1 MRFFLSSTLAAASLA
16 LMLIGCDLL
25 PGTSPAPSPTPTPV
39 VAEDP
44 DVEGCEHLGE
54 GGLVKAVTAAS
65 PGATESIPTVNTPH
79 TRYDITLVASGSQKV
94 GKVLFN
100 SGEANDY
107 LFFLNQDVA
116 FQVRNSEGQV
126 VALEASAT
134 GSVKCGIVKG
144 RHLVELGV
152 GGYTLHFG
160 PTSLSSVGM
169 VVEEASHKE

>member
-1 MRFFLSSTLAAASLA
+1 MRYFLPSTLVAATLA

-44 DVEGCEHLGE
+44 DVEGCEHLAE
-54 GGLVKAVTAAS
+54 GGLFKAVTAAR
-65 PGATESIPTVNTPH
+65 PDATESIPTVNTPH
-79 TRYDITLVASGSQKV
+79 TRYDITLVASGSEKV

-100 SGEANDY
+100 SSEANDY

-116 FQVRNSEGQV
+116 FQVKDSEGKI

-160 PTSLSSVGM
+160 PTSLPMVGM